1 LSDSL
6 GDLFGA
12 LADPTRRTM
21 LQAMVR
27 DGSISAPVLTASLPI
42 TRQAI
47 AKHLATLE
55 GAGLLERER
64 GSGRE
69 VRYSLRAGALDPAL
83 AWLGETDRAWE
94 ARLRRLKGA
103 VEGTFE

>member
-12 LADPTRRTM
+12 LADPTRRAM
-21 LQAMVR
+21 LAAMVR
-27 DGSISAPVLTASLPI
+27 DGSTSAPSLSDSLPI

-69 VRYSLRAGALDPAL
+69 VRYSLRAGALDPAM
-83 AWLGETDRAWE
+83 AWLSETDRAWE
-94 ARLRRLKGA
+94 TRLGRLKGA
-103 VEGTFE
+103 VEGTLK